1 MDHDDLPN
9 EAETCRKRKDA
20 GRESA
25 SEREEDSSASK
36 KPRVVWSAEMHLQ
49 FVHAVNQL
57 GIDSEWRKAGRG
69 RAGGGGGACFF
80 FFHHQS
86 EKCGERPSIHMA
98 TTAAGWYGPCLGC
111 ISACC

>member
-1 MDHDDLPN
+1 MQSSGEMDHDDLPN

-69 RAGGGGGACFF
+69 RAGGGGG
-80 FFHHQS
+80 
-86 EKCGERPSIHMA
+86 GG
-98 TTAAGWYGPCLGC
+98 GWCWL
-111 ISACC
+111 

>member
-69 RAGGGGGACFF
+69 RAGGGGRVFDF
-80 FFHHQS
+80 
-86 EKCGERPSIHMA
+86 A
-98 TTAAGWYGPCLGC
+98 TFTVRSVASGRAFTWQPQQLVGMVH
-111 ISACC
+111 A